1 MYIFANKRDE
11 NIGILDNKDNNKYNE
26 NNNNNKFKV
35 PLNSQNSK
43 SKMIGIN
50 NL

>member
-11 NIGILDNKDNNKYNE
+11 NIVILDNKDNNKYNK
-26 NNNNNKFKV
+26 NKNNNKCKI
-35 PLNSQNSK
+35 PLNSNSK
-43 SKMIGIN
+43 SKMVSIN